1 MKRQSSEDLIKLA
14 FEYVKKAEKD
24 AELNPATDEIQV
36 VICEPLKEPYKK
48 IIPNKLESMQ
58 EIVDGYI
65 EILTIGKTETN
76 GTIAITLNEE
86 GKLNDLPLNK
96 IIHGRGGSDALVG
109 TFFITAFNMQGDNIS
124 LSDGQCDRIIRL
136 FKGTEVYL

>member
-24 AELNPATDEIQV
+24 AEINPATDEIQV
-36 VICEPLKEPYKK
+36 VVCEPLKKPYKK
-48 IIPNKLESMQ
+48 IIPNTLESMQ
-58 EIVDGYI
+58 EIVDGHI

-96 IIHGRGGSDALVG
+96 VIHGRGGSDTLVG
-109 TFFITAFNMQGDNIS
+109 TFFITAVNMQGNNIS
-124 LSDGQCDRIIRL
+124 LNDLQCEKLIWT
-136 FKGTEVYL
+136 FKGMEVYL